1 MSKRTITLDVREDIR
16 KGREPFGKIMQ
27 MVAGLKGDEQLRLLA
42 PFEPAPLYAVLAQRG
57 YAHRSKATP
66 EGDFEVL
73 FTRGSDESTRPEA
86 TAALPQ
92 APSGPTSRACT
103 GIPLRSSRRQSALT
117 SSGPTSRACT
127 GIPVIE
133 VDARGLEPP
142 QPLVKI
148 LEALAALPEGA
159 RLRARTD
166 RRPMHLYAQ
175 LEERGFLGEGEEQPD
190 GSFIT
195 HVRRG

>member
-16 KGREPFGKIMQ
+16 NGREPFGKIMQ
-27 MVAGLKGDEQLRLLA
+27 TVAGLKNDEQLRLLA

-57 YAHRSKATP
+57 YAHQSKATP
-66 EGDFEVL
+66 EGDFEIL
-73 FTRGSDESTRPEA
+73 FTRDPTDA
-86 TAALPQ
+86 TQQ
-92 APSGPTSRACT
+92 APSDSP
-103 GIPLRSSRRQSALT
+103 
-117 SSGPTSRACT
+117 SRACT

-148 LEALAALPEGA
+148 LEALTALPEGA
-159 RLRARTD
+159 QLRVRSD

-175 LEERGFLGEGEEQPD
+175 LEARGFVGESEEQPD
-190 GSFIT
+190 GSFVT

>member
-1 MSKRTITLDVREDIR
+1 MSKQTVTLDVREDIR
-16 KGREPFGKIMQ
+16 RGREPFGKIMQ
-27 MVAGLKGDEQLRLLA
+27 TVAGLKGDEQLRLIA

-57 YAHRSKATP
+57 YAHQSKATP

-73 FTRGSDESTRPEA
+73 FTRGPADAAKPEP
-86 TAALPQ
+86 TAAPAQ
-92 APSGPTSRACT
+92 PPTGSQPSACT
-103 GIPLRSSRRQSALT
+103 GT
-117 SSGPTSRACT
+117 
-127 GIPVIE
+127 PVIE

-148 LEALAALPEGA
+148 LEALAALPEAA

-175 LEERGFLGEGEEQPD
+175 LEERGFVGESEEQPD

>member
-27 MVAGLKGDEQLRLLA
+27 VVNALKDDEQLRLLA

-57 YAHRSKATP
+57 YDHQSKATP

-73 FTRGSDESTRPEA
+73 FTRGSDESTRPEVS
-86 TAALPQ
+86 AARSQ
-92 APSGPTSRACT
+92 TPSSQPSRAC
-103 GIPLRSSRRQSALT
+103 S
-117 SSGPTSRACT
+117 
-127 GIPVIE
+127 GIPVNE

-166 RRPMHLYAQ
+166 RRPMHLHAQ
-175 LEERGFLGEGEEQPD
+175 LEERGFLGESEEQPD

>member
-1 MSKRTITLDVREDIR
+1 MSQQTVTLDVRDDIR
-16 KGREPFGKIMQ
+16 NGREPFGKIMQ
-27 MVAGLKGDEQLRLLA
+27 MVNALKDDDQLRLIA
-42 PFEPAPLYAVLAQRG
+42 PFEPAPLYAVLAMQG
-57 YAHRSKATP
+57 YAHESKPTP

-73 FTRGSDESTRPEA
+73 FSRRSGAA
-86 TAALPQ
+86 TQPHSSAPPQ
-92 APSGPTSRACT
+92 APLGP
-103 GIPLRSSRRQSALT
+103 P
-117 SSGPTSRACT
+117 SRACT

-175 LEERGFLGEGEEQPD
+175 LDERGFVGESEAQPD

-195 HVRRG
+195 HVRRR